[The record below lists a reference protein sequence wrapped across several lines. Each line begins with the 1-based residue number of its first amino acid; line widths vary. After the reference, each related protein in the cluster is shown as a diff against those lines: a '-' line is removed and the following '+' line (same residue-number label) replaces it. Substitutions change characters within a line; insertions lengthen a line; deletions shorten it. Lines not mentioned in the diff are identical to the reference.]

1 MGRYDRSRTGSEM
14 MRPYA
19 IDNVLTIVGQ
29 ILPQSMI
36 PTVKASLM
44 PGPYIISINE
54 ASSKS

>member
-1 MGRYDRSRTGSEM
+1 M